1 MLFSIRH
8 PPILP
13 KKCLS
18 ATDLIAVNIP
28 GCSISLMVI
37 TCEWMLETFVLLK
50 PNKGNQ
56 PILS

>member
-1 MLFSIRH
+1 MQISIRH

-13 KKCLS
+13 KKRLN
-18 ATDLIAVNIP
+18 ATDLIAIDIP
-28 GCSISLMVI
+28 GCSISVMVI